1 MHRPPARQV
10 KLCANGTTC
19 PQKTFRLK
27 LILKTPQNATDV
39 ITIVMFQ
46 PLYARDPDASLHR
59 LRRHW
64 MGPIPVEIQPW
75 YERAACLD
83 KDADCFFPEKGGST
97 RAAKRIC
104 QTCAVQTECLE
115 YALANDERF
124 GIWGGLSERERR
136 RLKRRAS

>member
-1 MHRPPARQV
+1 MHRPPARAPARAR
-10 KLCANGTTC
+10 LGDLS
-19 PQKTFRLK
+19 PEKTFRLK
-27 LILKTPQNATDV
+27 KPLKQPQNATDV

-46 PLYARDPDASLHR
+46 TPISGDPDASLHR

-75 YERAACLD
+75 YERAACLE

-104 QTCAVQTECLE
+104 QTCTVQTECLE

>member
-1 MHRPPARQV
+1 MHRSRATHPDPAR
-10 KLCANGTTC
+10 LPGLSTE
-19 PQKTFRLK
+19 KTFRLK
-27 LILKTPQNATDV
+27 MPLKAPQNATDV
-39 ITIVMFQ
+39 ITIVTFQ
-46 PLYARDPDASLHR
+46 TPYACDPDASLHR
-59 LRRHW
+59 LRRQW

>member
-1 MHRPPARQV
+1 MDRPPARQPDRARLGDSSAE
-10 KLCANGTTC
+10 K
-19 PQKTFRLK
+19 PFRLK
-27 LILKTPQNATDV
+27 LLLKPPQNATDV

-46 PLYARDPDASLHR
+46 SPYTRDPDASLHR
-59 LRRHW
+59 LRRQW

-104 QTCAVQTECLE
+104 QTCTVQTECLE